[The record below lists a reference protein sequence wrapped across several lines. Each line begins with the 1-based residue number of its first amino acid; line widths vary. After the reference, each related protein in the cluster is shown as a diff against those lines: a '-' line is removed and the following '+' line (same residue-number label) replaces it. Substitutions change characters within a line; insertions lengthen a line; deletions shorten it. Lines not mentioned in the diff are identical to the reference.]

1 MPTYDYRCR
10 DCGHTIEVIHPMSE
24 EGPSACDVCGG
35 AVRRVLFPAGI
46 IFKGSGFYR
55 NDSRKDTASGS
66 SARPPA
72 AKSGDAPATTST
84 DSGSGS
90 TTTKSESSGDGGS
103 SSGESK
109 PPAPTTPAPSK
120 E

>member
-24 EGPSACDVCGG
+24 DGPSACEVCGG
-35 AVRRVLFPAGI
+35 PVRRVLFPAGI

-55 NDSRKDTASGS
+55 NDSRKDSGS
-66 SARPPA
+66 GASARPA
-72 AKSGDAPATTST
+72 GAKSGDAPATNST
-84 DSGSGS
+84 DAGSGS
-90 TTTKSESSGDGGS
+90 TATKSETSGNGG
-103 SSGESK
+103 SSGESTSPTPT
-109 PPAPTTPAPSK
+109 PPASTK